1 MSDAAIDNTARTDEE
16 ASRTSIRVER
26 QTEVIQH
33 DTTTETSSEAD
44 VHRLLE
50 QMARMRELLSSKE
63 AELAEAKSELTFAR
77 SEAEAASGEAEA
89 VREDSDV
96 LRREAEAA
104 QREADTA
111 RSELELVTARHTVL
125 ERDQHAACVE
135 IELQK
140 LREMEEL
147 RKDFGLERKQLREDR
162 ERELAETREWKLDV
176 LAERNTLRKYIDHL
190 VGQRQDY
197 QAGEVHEAGAEGD
210 VSPPPRDS
218 GPRTSP
224 DLPAMHDRSRNG
236 IEVELNADS
245 PAILEAMGIERRRA
259 EAKADNS
266 NGGDNAN
273 LEMLRS
279 QPDPSGD
286 NSTTRSV
293 TFAAQTEEIT
303 VNTSSEDMS
312 SHATSKTGAD
322 KAAPLE
328 NQEIGTS
335 DQIMVTVTRLLEAQ
349 RQMMEAQVQAM
360 AAQSVPPLRKF
371 CGENINTDEGS
382 IDRWLEQFAER
393 ARVAGWSEEQKLFQ
407 LKAHLEKTAEHT
419 VRMLP
424 EEEKSSC
431 SSVVVA
437 LQKRFRSLD
446 IEELRGLEFHQ
457 LMQEKQSVEALGM
470 ELQKLGCKAFPT
482 SSMKEFDRIVK
493 GRFYQALLPKWQR
506 KLGAP
511 KTTETFEEL
520 YARARMLE
528 RHDQQYG
535 ANRGESKQPKHTSS
549 RGGELQVSPD
559 VQNEPS
565 LKGQTVKASGGRS
578 TGRHGG
584 RRGCF
589 HCGELSHIQRNCP
602 QLKPEAVGRSGRVSN
617 LSVRDTGGGVEEAG
631 NVPVSNVLEPTQ
643 SSDVEERSLQQLEQ
657 WLATM
662 RLNVEQ
668 SKLQKSKVGTVVA
681 DSVDAVGPVVLLD
694 VQIEGYPVKAVVDTG
709 AQSTIISRD
718 LLQRIAKY
726 MRDAGREDP
735 TLMHP
740 SAKLYGRSGSD
751 SSELTI
757 SAEVQFE
764 LSLDDHCVKVPVF
777 IQPGSGIPCLL
788 GMNVLPHLGVQF
800 LRGDGMPLTI
810 KSCDVV
816 GDRVQDGG

>member
-1 MSDAAIDNTARTDEE
+1 MSDAATDNTARTDEE

-33 DTTTETSSEAD
+33 DTATETSSEAD

-50 QMARMRELLSSKE
+50 KMARMRELLSSKE
-63 AELAEAKSELTFAR
+63 AELADAKSELTFAR

-104 QREADTA
+104 RREADTA
-111 RSELELVTARHTVL
+111 RSELELVTARLTVL

-147 RKDFGLERKQLREDR
+147 RKDFDLERKQLREDR
-162 ERELAETREWKLDV
+162 ERELAETREWKLDI
-176 LAERNTLRKYIDHL
+176 LAERNRLRKYIDHL

-197 QAGEVHEAGAEGD
+197 QAGEVHEAGDEGD
-210 VSPPPRDS
+210 VSPLPRDS

-224 DLPAMHDRSRNG
+224 DLPAMHDQSQNG

-245 PAILEAMGIERRRA
+245 PASLEAMGIERRRA
-259 EAKADNS
+259 EAKANNS

-286 NSTTRSV
+286 NSTTRRI

-328 NQEIGTS
+328 NQETGTS

-360 AAQSVPPLRKF
+360 AAQRVPPLRKF
-371 CGENINTDEGS
+371 CGQNINTDEGS

-407 LKAHLEKTAEHT
+407 LKAHLEKTAEHM

-424 EEEKSSC
+424 EEEKSSY

-470 ELQKLGCKAFPT
+470 ELQKLGRKAFPT

-549 RGGELQVSPD
+549 GGGELQVSPD
-559 VQNEPS
+559 VQKMGSLQNEPS

-617 LSVRDTGGGVEEAG
+617 LSVRDTGGGLEEAG
-631 NVPVSNVLEPTQ
+631 NVPVSNVPEPTQ
-643 SSDVEERSLQQLEQ
+643 SSDVEERSLQQQEQ

-681 DSVDAVGPVVLLD
+681 DSVDAVGPVVFLD

-709 AQSTIISRD
+709 AQSTIILRD
-718 LLQRIAKY
+718 LLHRIAT
-726 MRDAGREDP
+726 RCR
-735 TLMHP
+735 T
-740 SAKLYGRSGSD
+740 
-751 SSELTI
+751 
-757 SAEVQFE
+757 
-764 LSLDDHCVKVPVF
+764 
-777 IQPGSGIPCLL
+777 
-788 GMNVLPHLGVQF
+788 
-800 LRGDGMPLTI
+800 
-810 KSCDVV
+810 
-816 GDRVQDGG
+816 